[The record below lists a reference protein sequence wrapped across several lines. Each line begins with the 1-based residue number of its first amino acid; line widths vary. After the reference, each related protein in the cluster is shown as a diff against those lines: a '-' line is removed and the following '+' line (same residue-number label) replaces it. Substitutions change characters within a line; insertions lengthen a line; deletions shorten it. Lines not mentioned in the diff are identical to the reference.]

1 MVRRDGARI
10 RCFTRNG
17 HDWADRFPAIVDA
30 ALRLNAQAFLV
41 DEAVIGRAINTAT
54 RWRLDREARRV
65 RSGAQQTEE
74 TGSDTGAST
83 ASSIAII
90 RKIGVLG

>member
-54 RWRLDREARRV
+54 RWRLDREARRG